1 MMFTNREIED
11 IILGLADI
19 IVECR
24 QLRKENEE
32 LKKYRQMYYDS
43 VSDRA
48 RDADMH
54 SANLLQMALIYGT
67 KQKEETK

>member
-1 MMFTNREIED
+1 MFTNREIED

-19 IVECR
+19 IIECR
-24 QLRKENEE
+24 QLRKENAE
-32 LKKYRQMYYDS
+32 LEKYRQMYYES

-54 SANLLQMALIYGT
+54 SANLLKLAVAYTT
-67 KQKEETK
+67 KLL